1 MQRCFIPL
9 RLNTFSANPTKQPH
23 NQTTHRKTSDL
34 IPLCHPLPLD
44 RVHIDIQMPTND
56 TILIT
61 CECRVSHKTGV
72 EMEVGHYF
80 WRSKNSTISCLNVFD
95 VSIYLMLTGLKAL
108 TGASVAALTVYD
120 MLKALSHN
128 IRIEQTVLVSKSGG
142 KRTVG
147 PMPNEKN
154 P

>member
-1 MQRCFIPL
+1 MRTCFIPPS
-9 RLNTFSANPTKQPH
+9 LNMFLPTILYHQTN

-44 RVHIDIQMPTND
+44 RVHIDIRMPTND

-61 CECRVSHKTGV
+61 CECRVTHKTGV
-72 EMEVGHYF
+72 EMEVGYCCWSF
-80 WRSKNSTISCLNVFD
+80 QNPTLSCLNLFGNT
-95 VSIYLMLTGLKAL
+95 TGLQAL
-108 TGASVAALTVYD
+108 TGATVAALTVYD

-147 PMPNEKN
+147 PVPNAKDS
-154 P
+154 